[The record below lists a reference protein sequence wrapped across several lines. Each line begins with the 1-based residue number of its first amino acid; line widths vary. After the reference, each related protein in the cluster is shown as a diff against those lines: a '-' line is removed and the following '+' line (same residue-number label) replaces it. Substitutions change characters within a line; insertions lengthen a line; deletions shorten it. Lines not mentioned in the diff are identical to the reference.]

1 MSGAELSRAGVGE
14 WDGVIER
21 LRAERR
27 GLVGSWMKERGLDH
41 LLLQSHDD
49 IRYVT
54 DFRSLMAWETFD
66 HVICIVDG
74 DGQFDV
80 YASHINTASASP
92 DPTLPAMRSLRPI
105 AGWTPLMVE
114 PLRAISVVA
123 AGLQGAKSVGYDALH
138 PELLRGLREAL
149 PDVDFHYVGGD
160 LFGLRRGKLPE
171 EITLMTLAAHDN
183 LAAVD
188 AAIASARE
196 GSRDRD
202 VLAQALAVQQSS
214 RAETITHFTCLV
226 DPVRGGWFAIGA
238 PLRAGQSFFLDQ
250 VYNGLGGYG
259 SDITRTA
266 FLGEP
271 PTVVKAA
278 YAKLID
284 IYQVVRDQAR
294 PGVSVAKL
302 DALLNDGLRK
312 SGLAPSP
319 YGLGHGIGIRIMEP
333 PSLSGS
339 ELLDSD
345 VTLRVGDTIALEPET
360 AIEVGGRTYPLKVED
375 CHHVTADGLV
385 PLGVPAP
392 EQALVIESVS
402 A

>member
-1 MSGAELSRAGVGE
+1 MSDAGQHQPAVGE
-14 WDGVIER
+14 WDGVIDR
-21 LRAERR
+21 LRAERG
-27 GLVGSWMKERGLDH
+27 GLVGSWMKESGLDH

-49 IRYVT
+49 IRYAT
-54 DFRSLMAWETFD
+54 DFRSLLAWETFD
-66 HVICIVDG
+66 HVICVVDA

-80 YASHINTASASP
+80 YASHINTASTNP
-92 DPTLPAMRSLRPI
+92 DPTLPMMRSLQPI
-105 AGWTPLMVE
+105 AGWTPLMAE
-114 PLRAISVVA
+114 PARTINVVA
-123 AGLQGAKSVGYDALH
+123 AGLKDAKSVGYDAIH

-149 PDVDFHYVGGD
+149 PGTSFRYIGAE
-160 LFGLRRGKLPE
+160 LFRLRRRKLPE
-171 EITLMTLAAHDN
+171 EVTLMELAAHDN

-188 AAIASARE
+188 FAIASARE
-196 GSRDRD
+196 GLRDRD
-202 VLAQALAVQQSS
+202 VLAQALAAQQAS

-271 PTVVKAA
+271 PSAVSAA
-278 YAKLID
+278 YSTLID
-284 IYQVVRDQAR
+284 IYQVVRDKAR
-294 PGVSVAKL
+294 PGVSVATL
-302 DALLNDGLRK
+302 DELLNDGLRK
-312 SGLAPSP
+312 SSLAPSP

-339 ELLDSD
+339 ELLDSE
-345 VTLRVGDTIALEPET
+345 VVLRVGDTIALEPET
-360 AIEVGGRTYPLKVED
+360 AIEVGGQTYPLKVED
-375 CHHVTADGLV
+375 CHLVTADGLV

-392 EQALVIESVS
+392 ERALVVEPVP

>member
-1 MSGAELSRAGVGE
+1 MSGPQLSRAGAGE
-14 WDGVIER
+14 WDDVIQR
-21 LRAERR
+21 LRTERR

-41 LLLQSHDD
+41 LVLQSHDD

-54 DFRSLMAWETFD
+54 DYRSLMVWETSD
-66 HVICIVDG
+66 HVICVVDG

-80 YASHINTASASP
+80 YASHINTASESP
-92 DPTLPAMRSLRPI
+92 DAALPDMRSLRPI

-114 PLRAISVVA
+114 PRRAIGVIA
-123 AGLQGAKSVGYDALH
+123 AGLKDAKSVGYDAVH
-138 PELLRGLREAL
+138 PELLRGLKEAL
-149 PDVDFHYVGGD
+149 PDIAFHYVGSE
-160 LFGLRRGKLPE
+160 LFSLRRGKLPE

-183 LAAVD
+183 LAAVN

-196 GSRDRD
+196 GLRDRD
-202 VLAQALAVQQSS
+202 VLAKALATQQAD
-214 RAETITHFTCLV
+214 RAELISHFTCLV
-226 DPVRGGWFAIGA
+226 DPARGGWFAIGA
-238 PLRAGQSFFLDQ
+238 PLRAGQSFFVDQ
-250 VYNGLGGYG
+250 IYNGLGGYG

-271 PTVVKAA
+271 PAPVTAA

-302 DALLNDGLRK
+302 DAMLNDGLRK
-312 SGLAPSP
+312 SGLAQSP

-333 PSLSGS
+333 PSLSGA
-339 ELLDSD
+339 ELLDGD

-360 AIEVGGRTYPLKVED
+360 AIDVGGRTYPLKVED

-392 EQALVIESVS
+392 DQALVVEPV
-402 A
+402 